1 VNSLENH
8 AVNHEEEKERLQWEG
23 FPEEEG
29 FVVYKS
35 LEPFDACAA
44 TFSDVSY
51 SASSAQKTNQTLTF
65 DAFLLAPTSV

>member
-1 VNSLENH
+1 VNSLENN
-8 AVNHEEEKERLQWEG
+8 AVNHEEEKERLHEWEG
-23 FPEEEG
+23 SPEEEG

-51 SASSAQKTNQTLTF
+51 SAGERTK
-65 DAFLLAPTSV
+65 PIKR